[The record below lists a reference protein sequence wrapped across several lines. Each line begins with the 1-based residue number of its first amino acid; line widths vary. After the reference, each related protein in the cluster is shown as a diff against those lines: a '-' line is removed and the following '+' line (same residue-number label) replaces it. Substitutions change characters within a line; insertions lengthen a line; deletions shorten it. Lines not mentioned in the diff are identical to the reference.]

1 LQEKD
6 ERLAE
11 LEAVLARQQQWQQHE
26 QQQQQQQVCRES
38 EILT

>member
-6 ERLAE
+6 ERRAD
-11 LEAVLARQQQWQQHE
+11 LEAVLARQQQQ